1 MQGRAESWKRKQQK
15 KLARIYPKYIL
26 LEEVGMFKKDA
37 DKRNITTVLAE
48 DGSLKNEFQ
57 VLEHV

>member
-1 MQGRAESWKRKQQK
+1 MIKVT
-15 KLARIYPKYIL
+15 LTVM
-26 LEEVGMFKKDA
+26 EEVGMFKKDA